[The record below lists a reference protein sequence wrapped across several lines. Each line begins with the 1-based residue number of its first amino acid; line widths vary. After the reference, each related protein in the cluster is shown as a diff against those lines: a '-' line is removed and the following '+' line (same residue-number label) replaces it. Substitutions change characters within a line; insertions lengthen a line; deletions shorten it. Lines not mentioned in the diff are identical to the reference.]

1 MPTRKKAPTNLADL
15 SAANVAR
22 LVRTR
27 KTSPVEVLEAC
38 LARVAARNKDINAIV
53 TLNPRA
59 MDDAR
64 ALERALKRGTKPGP
78 LAGVVVGIKDLTPVA
93 GVRTTYGSLLYAD
106 NVANEDAIVVQ
117 RLRAAGAII
126 LGKTNT
132 PEFGAG
138 ANTYNEVFG
147 RTHNP
152 HDLTKTAGGSTGGG
166 AAALASGMIALAEGT
181 DLGGSLRIPAAFCGV
196 VGLRPSIGL
205 VPTHPGE
212 FVWDTLNVSGPMA
225 RTVEDVALM
234 LQAIAGPSAFSP
246 ITQPVDGR
254 DFVAAARRG
263 PKKGLRVAYCAD
275 IAGIGVDPEIERVCR
290 SAAFALRKAGARV
303 DEIELDL
310 SAAKPSFMALRGEW
324 YVNWTQTRMDR
335 QDKFGANVAANVK
348 SGLAM
353 TMRELAEGERVR
365 GEVWH
370 SFRKLFEKY
379 DHLVTPCTAVPPFPV
394 DQNYPDTVAGR
405 KMATYVDWFAPT
417 FVLSVTGLPVGAVPC
432 GHDANGMPVGLQV
445 VGRQFGE
452 EEVLALARGV
462 EIVTAR

>member
-1 MPTRKKAPTNLADL
+1 MCSPSTRTSAQRGLPFILAKPRQTDLPTTQKAPTNLADL

-59 MDDAR
+59 MDDAK

-106 NVANEDAIVVQ
+106 NVAHEDAIVVQ

-246 ITQPVDGR
+246 LTQPSRGR

-263 PKKGLRVAYCAD
+263 PKKGVRGLLRRHRGHWYGSRNRASVPQC
-275 IAGIGVDPEIERVCR
+275 GVR
-290 SAAFALRKAGARV
+290 
-303 DEIELDL
+303 
-310 SAAKPSFMALRGEW
+310 AAKGRRACGRNRARPLG
-324 YVNWTQTRMDR
+324 
-335 QDKFGANVAANVK
+335 
-348 SGLAM
+348 
-353 TMRELAEGERVR
+353 RE
-365 GEVWH
+365 
-370 SFRKLFEKY
+370 
-379 DHLVTPCTAVPPFPV
+379 AVV
-394 DQNYPDTVAGR
+394 HGR
-405 KMATYVDWFAPT
+405 
-417 FVLSVTGLPVGAVPC
+417 
-432 GHDANGMPVGLQV
+432 
-445 VGRQFGE
+445 
-452 EEVLALARGV
+452 AR
-462 EIVTAR
+462 